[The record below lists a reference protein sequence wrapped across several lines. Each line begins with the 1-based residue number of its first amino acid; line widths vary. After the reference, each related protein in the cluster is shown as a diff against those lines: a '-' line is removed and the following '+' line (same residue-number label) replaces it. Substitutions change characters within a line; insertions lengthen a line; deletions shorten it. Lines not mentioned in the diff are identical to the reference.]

1 MKNAI
6 WLGAL
11 VTLLALPLPALAEPI
26 QATLYK
32 NPHCSCCE
40 DYAAYLRQNGFEV
53 EVKVTNDLEGITLK
67 AGVPDQ
73 LEGCH
78 TMFVDGYVVV
88 GHVSADIMS
97 KLLKERP
104 PIVGIAIPGMPTGVP
119 GMGRPKDR
127 PSSGLRGEQGQ
138 NGQGPC
144 GLCRRV
150 EHARKRLLHRQMP
163 QF

>member
-40 DYAAYLRQNGFEV
+40 DYAAYLRQNGYEV
-53 EVKVTNDLEGITLK
+53 DVKVTNDLEGITLK
-67 AGVPDQ
+67 AGVPEQ

-97 KLLKERP
+97 KLLTERP

-119 GMGRPKDR
+119 GMGGEKAGPVPVYEVSKDKA
-127 PSSGLRGEQGQ
+127 PTVYA
-138 NGQGPC
+138 
-144 GLCRRV
+144 V
-150 EHARKRLLHRQMP
+150 E
-163 QF
+163 

>member
-11 VTLLALPLPALAEPI
+11 VTLLALPLPALAGPI

-40 DYAAYLRQNGFEV
+40 EYATYLRQNGFEV
-53 EVKVTNDLEGITLK
+53 EVKETNDLEGITLK
-67 AGVPDQ
+67 AGVPEQ

-78 TMFVDGYVVV
+78 TMFVGGYVVV
-88 GHVSADIMS
+88 GHVSVDVMS
-97 KLLKERP
+97 KLLTERP

-119 GMGRPKDR
+119 GMGGQKTGPVPIYEVSKDKA
-127 PSSGLRGEQGQ
+127 PTVYA
-138 NGQGPC
+138 
-144 GLCRRV
+144 V
-150 EHARKRLLHRQMP
+150 E
-163 QF
+163 

>member
-11 VTLLALPLPALAEPI
+11 VTLLALPLPALAGPI

-40 DYAAYLRQNGFEV
+40 EYVAYLRQNGFEV
-53 EVKVTNDLEGITLK
+53 DVKETNDLEGITLK
-67 AGVPDQ
+67 AGVPEQ

-88 GHVSADIMS
+88 GHVSVDVMS
-97 KLLKERP
+97 TLLTERP
-104 PIVGIAIPGMPTGVP
+104 PIVGIAIPGMPTRVP
-119 GMGRPKDR
+119 GMGGQKTGPVPIYEVSKDKA
-127 PSSGLRGEQGQ
+127 PTVYA
-138 NGQGPC
+138 
-144 GLCRRV
+144 V
-150 EHARKRLLHRQMP
+150 E
-163 QF
+163 

>member
-11 VTLLALPLPALAEPI
+11 VTLLALPLPALAGPI

-40 DYAAYLRQNGFEV
+40 EYAAYLRQNGFEV
-53 EVKVTNDLEGITLK
+53 DVKENNDLEEITLK
-67 AGVPDQ
+67 AGVPEQ

-78 TMFVDGYVVV
+78 TMFVGGYVVV
-88 GHVSADIMS
+88 GHVSVDVMS
-97 KLLKERP
+97 KLLTERP

-119 GMGRPKDR
+119 GMGGQKTGPVPIYEVSKDKV
-127 PSSGLRGEQGQ
+127 PTVYA
-138 NGQGPC
+138 
-144 GLCRRV
+144 V
-150 EHARKRLLHRQMP
+150 E
-163 QF
+163 

>member
-119 GMGRPKDR
+119 GMGGPKT
-127 PSSGLRGEQGQ
+127 
-138 NGQGPC
+138 GPVPVYEVSKDKKDKAPTVYA
-144 GLCRRV
+144 V
-150 EHARKRLLHRQMP
+150 E
-163 QF
+163 

>member
-6 WLGAL
+6 WLVAL
-11 VTLLALPLPALAEPI
+11 VALLALPLPASAGPI

-40 DYAAYLRQNGFEV
+40 EYAAYLRQNGFEV
-53 EVKVTNDLEGITLK
+53 DVKETNDLEGITLK
-67 AGVPDQ
+67 AGVPEQ

-97 KLLKERP
+97 KLLTERP

-119 GMGRPKDR
+119 GMGGQKTGPVPVYEVSKDKAPKVYA
-127 PSSGLRGEQGQ
+127 
-138 NGQGPC
+138 
-144 GLCRRV
+144 V
-150 EHARKRLLHRQMP
+150 E
-163 QF
+163 

>member
-40 DYAAYLRQNGFEV
+40 EYAAYLRQNGFEV
-53 EVKVTNDLEGITLK
+53 DVKETNDLEEITLE
-67 AGVPDQ
+67 AGVPEQ

-88 GHVSADIMS
+88 GHVSVDIVRT
-97 KLLKERP
+97 LLTERP
-104 PIVGIAIPGMPTGVP
+104 SIVGIAIPGMPSGVP
-119 GMGRPKDR
+119 GMG
-127 PSSGLRGEQGQ
+127 GQ
-138 NGQGPC
+138 KAGPVSIYAVSK
-144 GLCRRV
+144 GKAPTVYAV
-150 EHARKRLLHRQMP
+150 E
-163 QF
+163 

>member
-6 WLGAL
+6 WLGAVL
-11 VTLLALPLPALAEPI
+11 TLLALPLSALAGPI

-40 DYAAYLRQNGFEV
+40 EYVAYLRQNGFEV
-53 EVKVTNDLEGITLK
+53 DVKETNDLEGITLK
-67 AGVPDQ
+67 AGVPEQ

-88 GHVSADIMS
+88 GHVSAEIMS

-119 GMGRPKDR
+119 GMGGEKTGPVPVYEVSKDKTDKA
-127 PSSGLRGEQGQ
+127 PTVYA
-138 NGQGPC
+138 
-144 GLCRRV
+144 V
-150 EHARKRLLHRQMP
+150 E
-163 QF
+163 

>member
-97 KLLKERP
+97 KLLTERP

-119 GMGRPKDR
+119 GMGGEKAGPVPVYEVSKDKA
-127 PSSGLRGEQGQ
+127 PTVYA
-138 NGQGPC
+138 
-144 GLCRRV
+144 V
-150 EHARKRLLHRQMP
+150 E
-163 QF
+163 